1 MFQSPDSRY
10 PGDAKHD
17 VLTACIMLAVKFL
30 SVMLL
35 PTNISDMYDPSH
47 LNWTKNKICYL
58 HKYCSLRH

>member
-1 MFQSPDSRY
+1 MFQSPDSQY

-58 HKYCSLRH
+58 HT